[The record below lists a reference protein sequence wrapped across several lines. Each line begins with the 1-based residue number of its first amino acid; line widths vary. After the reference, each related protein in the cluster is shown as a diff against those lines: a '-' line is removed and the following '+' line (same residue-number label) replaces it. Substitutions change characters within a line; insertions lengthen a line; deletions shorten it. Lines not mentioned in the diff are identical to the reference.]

1 MRTDLAIERCRD
13 LTGGQRE
20 GIEVRENAGV
30 GWLLTRITVKTA
42 SAARRLGK
50 PVGEY
55 LTFETPA
62 FPDVSSLCGEK
73 TAVLARELRRLL
85 PETGP
90 ILVVGLGNLRVT
102 PDALGPKCAE
112 RVLATAHLPQGVRQ
126 KLPRL
131 RNVAVL
137 SPGVSG
143 QTGLE
148 AQVIVQGVVGAFRP
162 AAVIAVD
169 ALASGSVS
177 RLGNNVQVS
186 SAGIEPGAGV
196 GNCRAPLSRESLGVP
211 VIAVGVPTVVDAETL
226 ANDVNHAPRRER
238 VPGPYASM
246 MVTPRDID
254 AVIDAAAA
262 FAALSINLSLQPG
275 LTAEELL
282 GVT

>member
-1 MRTDLAIERCRD
+1 MRTDLAIERCAALNER
-13 LTGGQRE
+13 QRE
-20 GIEVRENAGV
+20 GVEVREETGD

-42 SAARRLGK
+42 AAARRLGK

-62 FPDVSSLCGEK
+62 FPDVTALSGEK
-73 TAVLARELRRLL
+73 TAVLAREIGRLL
-85 PETGP
+85 PAAGP
-90 ILVVGLGNLRVT
+90 VLVVGLGNVRVT

-112 RVLATAHLPQGVRQ
+112 KVLATAHLPEDARE

-131 RNVAVL
+131 RRVAVL

-148 AQVIVQGVVGAFRP
+148 AQAIVKGVAGAFRP

-186 SAGIEPGAGV
+186 SVGIEPGSGV
-196 GNCRAPLSRESLGVP
+196 GNCRASLSRESLGAP

-226 ANDVNHAPRRER
+226 AYDVNHAPRREGA
-238 VPGPYASM
+238 PGPYASM

-262 FAALSINLSLQPG
+262 FVALSINLCLQPG